1 MFLSL
6 PDEML
11 IEILDKLTTKD
22 LLTSVLCCHKFKIII
37 NNSYRLLL
45 KLPLTLSDFDENDDI
60 TIFEEKAPRKSIDR
74 LLLSERR
81 FNNIVIKLKR
91 ENIMSYLSVFKKF
104 GEFISSLKISTYK
117 FDTADQLRMLLRYLP
132 NLKYLKTSNVLF
144 KKSENQILNT
154 IWSVPKLELPQLK
167 NLECVDCSLKLF
179 SVFNNEKI
187 QLRKIR
193 LRNNQD
199 RDYDVLLE
207 FLSHQNHL
215 YYLLLD
221 HFSTDFFSA
230 DIKCT
235 IKSQLEVLKLVDC
248 VIIDRDNIRNLLNFI
263 KAQNQ
268 LVKIKLFNTPLPHE
282 MYRQIFNDKPKLK
295 EVHLDI
301 SHLLYF
307 HSYYSKCVRSVRK
320 LKLNGSY
327 AFENLPIF
335 LNVTRMFPNVTSLK
349 LNSIGEDFVGK
360 INDKYLFQ
368 ILNTMKNLQHLQLH
382 TFSSRTN
389 DSNFSNLESL
399 DTMLMT
405 LTLNTIDY
413 EVNYIGWKNIM
424 RCMKS
429 IDKLVIKRDFRDQA
443 LNEIVDLI
451 ISTLKLKHLEL
462 GIGVVTADILSN
474 IIYNN
479 NCQELKVLKIT
490 INDFI
495 KMNQNFNFH
504 KIFNQNHLLLHL
516 CDDSYF
522 NFMNEQIQ

>member
-1 MFLSL
+1 MFFSL
-6 PDEML
+6 PDEMT
-11 IEILDKLTTKD
+11 IEIFDKLLSKD
-22 LLTSVLCCHKFKIII
+22 LLTCVLCCHKFKNII
-37 NNSYRLLL
+37 NNSFRLLQ
-45 KLPLTLSDFDENDDI
+45 KLPLTLSDTDENDDI
-60 TIFEEKAPRKSIDR
+60 SSYEERVPKKSIDR

-81 FNNIVIKLKR
+81 FNKIVIKLKR

-104 GEFISSLKISTYK
+104 GELVTLLKISSYIFET
-117 FDTADQLRMLLRYLP
+117 TDQLRMLLRYLP
-132 NLKYLKTSNVLF
+132 NLKYLNTTNIFF
-144 KKSENQILNT
+144 KKSEIKFLNS
-154 IWSVPKLELPQLK
+154 IWSVPKLELPQLQ
-167 NLECVDCSLKLF
+167 NLKCVDCSLKLF
-179 SVFNNEKI
+179 SVFNNPKI

-207 FLSHQNHL
+207 FLSHQTKL
-215 YYLLLD
+215 VYLLLD
-221 HFSTDFFSA
+221 NFSTDFFSI
-230 DIKCT
+230 DLKST
-235 IKSQLEVLKLVDC
+235 ISSQLKVFKLVDC
-248 VIIDRDNIRNLLNFI
+248 VITDRDYIRNLINFL
-263 KAQNQ
+263 KVQKH
-268 LVKIKLFNTPLPHE
+268 LVKIKLFNTPLPQE
-282 MYRQIFNDKPKLK
+282 MYRQIFNDKPMLK

-307 HSYYSKCVRSVRK
+307 HSFYSKCVRSVKK

-335 LNVTRMFPNVTSLK
+335 QNVIRMFPNVTNLK
-349 LNSIGEDFVGK
+349 LNSIGEDFVRK

-368 ILNTMKNLQHLQLH
+368 ILNTMKNLHHLQLH
-382 TFSSRTN
+382 TFCSRTN

-399 DTMLMT
+399 NTILMT
-405 LTLNTIDY
+405 LELNTIDY

-424 RCMKS
+424 RCMNS

-462 GIGVVTADILSN
+462 GIGAVTAEILSN

-490 INDFI
+490 NSDFI
-495 KMNQNFNFH
+495 KMNQNFDLN

-516 CDDSYF
+516 CNDSYF
-522 NFMNEQIQ
+522 NFNQRIV

>member
-6 PDEML
+6 PDEMV
-11 IEILDKLTTKD
+11 IEVFDKLPSRD
-22 LLTSVLCCHKFKIII
+22 LLICILCCHKFKYIIT
-37 NNSYRLLL
+37 NSYRLLQ
-45 KLPLTLSDFDENDDI
+45 KLPLTLSDTDENDDLN
-60 TIFEEKAPRKSIDR
+60 IFEEKAPRKSIDR
-74 LLLSERR
+74 LLLSDRR
-81 FNNIVIKLKR
+81 FNNLVIKLKR

-104 GEFISSLKISTYK
+104 GEFVRLLKISGYI
-117 FDTADQLRMLLRYLP
+117 FETADQLRMFLRYLP
-132 NLKYLKTSNVLF
+132 NLKHLKTSNIQF
-144 KKSENQILNT
+144 KKSEIKILNT
-154 IWSVPKLELPQLK
+154 IWSVPKLELSQLK

-199 RDYDVLLE
+199 RDYDVLLK
-207 FLSHQNHL
+207 FLSHQKYL
-215 YYLLLD
+215 DYLLLD
-221 HFSTDFFSA
+221 HFSTDFFSI
-230 DIKCT
+230 DIKST
-235 IKSQLEVLKLVDC
+235 ISSQLEVLKIVDC
-248 VIIDRDNIRNLLNFI
+248 VITERDNIRNLLSFLR
-263 KAQNQ
+263 AQNQ
-268 LVKIKLFNTPLPHE
+268 LVKIKFFNTPLPQE
-282 MYRQIFNDKPKLK
+282 MYRQIFNDKHKLK

-335 LNVTRMFPNVTSLK
+335 MNVTRMFPNVTSLK
-349 LNSIGEDFVGK
+349 LNSIGEDFVRK
-360 INDKYLFQ
+360 VNDKYLFQ
-368 ILNTMKNLQHLQLH
+368 ILNTMKDLQHLQLH

-389 DSNFSNLESL
+389 DSNFSNLQSL
-399 DTMLMT
+399 DTKLIT
-405 LTLNTIDY
+405 LELNTIDY

-429 IDKLVIKRDFRDQA
+429 IDKLIIKRDFRDKA

-462 GIGVVTADILSN
+462 GIGVVTPDILSN

-490 INDFI
+490 NSDYN
-495 KMNQNFNFH
+495 KMNQNFDFR